1 MPTGLKTSGHFYG
14 ASKGCRMIFAQCTII
29 REATPEETVKM
40 TIHFAG
46 HLLTKEENDGKVP
59 YFKAASSIKG
69 LKNRA

>member
-1 MPTGLKTSGHFYG
+1 
-14 ASKGCRMIFAQCTII
+14 MIFAQCTII
-29 REATPEETVKM
+29 REVTSEETVKM